1 MRLRTL
7 VLVNPISGT
16 FDKNKFS
23 KCIDILNR
31 KLRKIDVVYTEYAG
45 HAEKITKNEDYDIV
59 IPAGGDG
66 LLNEVINGIENRSDK
81 DKGILLYKLPFGTSN
96 VFCREYKI
104 PINPIKAA
112 EQINITNFN
121 HIPLGLIGG
130 RYFSLMVGFGF
141 DALSVKNVDLN
152 LKKRLNKFAYVY
164 SGLKTFLY
172 EKFDSF
178 EFFANGKRYEANH
191 LIVAVSNKY
200 AGSFNLSKKFKKDKL
215 NIFYLKSDKKLNL
228 LKNILS
234 ISLYN
239 GFAGEQ
245 IYSDIIKL
253 IGVDECQI
261 DGDFYKLQMNNNF
274 IKIKK
279 SSFYLVNL

>member
-1 MRLRTL
+1 LKTI
-7 VLVNPISGT
+7 VLANPVSGS
-16 FDKNKFS
+16 FDKNKFN
-23 KCIDILNR
+23 KCLDILNR
-31 KLRKIDVVYTEYAG
+31 KFRKIEVVYTEYAG
-45 HAEKITKNEDYDIV
+45 HAEKIAKDEDYDIV

-66 LLNEVINGIENRSDK
+66 LLNEVINGIENRIDK

-112 EQINITNFN
+112 EQIDITNFH

-152 LKKRLNKFAYVY
+152 LKKRFSKFAYVY
-164 SGLKTFLY
+164 SGLKTFLKK
-172 EKFDSF
+172 EFHPF
-178 EFFANGKRYEANH
+178 EFFTNGKRYEAYH

-200 AGSFNLSKKFKKDKL
+200 AGSFNLSKKFKKGKL
-215 NIFYLKSDKKLNL
+215 NIFYLKNDKKLNL
-228 LKNILS
+228 LKNILL

-261 DGDFYKLQMNNNF
+261 DGDFYKLQMNSNF
-274 IKIKK
+274 VKIKK
-279 SSFYLVNL
+279 SSFYLVNI